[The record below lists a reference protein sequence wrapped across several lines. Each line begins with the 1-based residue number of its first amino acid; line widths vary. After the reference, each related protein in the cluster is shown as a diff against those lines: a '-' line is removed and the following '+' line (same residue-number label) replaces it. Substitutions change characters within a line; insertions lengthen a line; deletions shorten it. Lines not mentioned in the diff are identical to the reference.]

1 MTNEQILKAYQ
12 EAYKKA
18 GSQPQQLKEAP
29 KKPAK

>member
-18 GSQPQQLKEAP
+18 GQPQQPKEAP